1 MARKRVLCVAVAG
14 SLIGLAVLGAS
25 AWHPQDRG
33 DGRVSREAGALP
45 DPDTASLDTLHE
57 AYGRREYSQGPEET
71 LIRAFFRDR
80 REGFFLDVGASH
92 HEKDST
98 TYYLER
104 HLDWHG
110 IAINTHEA
118 CRDDYQRFRPRTRFF
133 AVFLTNRAGQ
143 QTDYFVRTAD
153 ARISSGSHDRLH
165 SVRDRNVETTRVP
178 STTLDHLLTAER
190 VKEVDFVSLGIEGFE
205 PETLE
210 GFDLERY
217 RPELLCV
224 KMQTHARQRLVAY
237 SASHQMQTRT
247 RARLVAYFAPHQ
259 YVPIQQY
266 RHADPVNLYFRRRQ

>member
-1 MARKRVLCVAVAG
+1 MARKRVLCVAVAA

-25 AWHPQDRG
+25 AWRPHDRG
-33 DGRVSREAGALP
+33 DGRGSWEAGALP
-45 DPDTASLDTLHE
+45 DPDTASLDALHE
-57 AYGRREYSQGPEET
+57 AYGPKQYSQEPEET

-80 REGFFLDVGASH
+80 REGSFVDVGASH
-92 HEKDST
+92 
-98 TYYLER
+98 YYLER

-118 CRDDYQRFRPRTRFF
+118 CRADYQRFRPRTRFF

-143 QTDYFVRTAD
+143 QTDFYVRTAD
-153 ARISSGSHDRLH
+153 ARISSGTHDRLP
-165 SVRDRNVETTRVP
+165 SVRDRNVEAIRVP

-190 VKEVDFVSLGIEGFE
+190 VNEVDFVSLGIEGFE
-205 PETLE
+205 PEALE

-224 KMQTHARQRLVAY
+224 KMQTHAGQRLVAY

-259 YVPIQQY
+259 YVPIEQY
-266 RHADPVNLYFRRRQ
+266 RHSDSVNLYFRRRQ